1 MSRSACLVALAAMP
15 ACSIPGATFHAP
27 SDTGAADTGAAAI
40 QPVVSKS
47 GSRIKVRSISAAD
60 GFRSPQD
67 GWFDSQLQARCA
79 WAETGDGTRC
89 VPDTVRGDA
98 SYLDAS
104 CQQPAVVYRTG
115 PGTDP
120 CAAPPSF
127 FGVYHTV
134 TCAASGATTS
144 TLDHLYALGEP
155 TTPAQ
160 IYVKSG
166 TVCMAQPLSSAVV
179 YPVGGELPLSTFV
192 KATASMETGTGRFAH
207 TLLSGDDGSVA
218 VTGVHDTELGTSC
231 SLLLSGDHAVCV
243 PNYQEFFSDS
253 EHSDAQCQSPV
264 TPATCP
270 SEQFI
275 TTRDA
280 TCQRNLH
287 VNALGAEVPATTLYL
302 GNATT
307 CLATTPAPGFRVQ
320 SIGAEVPV
328 ATLDRSFPTAT
339 RLVAATASADGFAGS
354 VSTIHDTALDID
366 CQPIYRGIDGVRR
379 CMQPELFVTT
389 LYSDIQ
395 CTSPLPAVLV
405 PDTTCPASLP
415 RFAYEYTMAPD
426 TNTCVEGGPNYLLR
440 VYSITSTSPVAIR
453 VFMRGDA
460 GCTVYDPSAYHVVVY
475 GHGDEVPPT
484 AFAEVAITVAP

>member
-1 MSRSACLVALAAMP
+1 MLRCAYLVALAVMA
-15 ACSIPGATFHAP
+15 ACRIPDATFNAP

-40 QPVVSKS
+40 QPVVSKN

-67 GWFDSQLQARCA
+67 GWFDSQLQARCT
-79 WAETGDGTRC
+79 WAETSDGTRC

-104 CQQPAVVYRTG
+104 CQQPVVVYRNG
-115 PGTDP
+115 PGSDP

-127 FGVYHTV
+127 FGVYDTV

-144 TLDHLYALGEP
+144 TLAHLYALGQP

-160 IYVKSG
+160 IYLKSG
-166 TVCMAQPLSSAVV
+166 TVCMAAPLSNAVV

-207 TLLSGDDGSVA
+207 TLLTGDDGSVA
-218 VTGVHDTELGTSC
+218 VTGVYDTELGTSC
-231 SLLLSGDHAVCV
+231 ALQLSGDHAVCA
-243 PNYQEFFSDS
+243 PNYQEFPSS
-253 EHSDAQCQSPV
+253 EYSDAQCQSGV
-264 TPATCP
+264 ASATCP

-287 VNALGAEVPATTLYL
+287 VNALAAEVPATTLYL

-307 CLATTPAPGFRVQ
+307 CAATTPRPGFRVQ

-339 RLVAATASADGFAGS
+339 RLVAATASAGGFAGS

-366 CQPIYRGIDGVRR
+366 CLPIYRGLDGVRR
-379 CMQPELFVTT
+379 CMQPEVFVAT
-389 LYSDIQ
+389 LYSDPQ

-405 PDTTCPASLP
+405 PDSTCPANLP
-415 RFAYEYTMAPD
+415 RFAYEYTMAPN
-426 TNTCVEGGPNYLLR
+426 TNTCVEGGPYYLLR
-440 VYSITSTSPVAIR
+440 VYSITSTTPIAIR
-453 VFMRGDA
+453 MFLPGDA
-460 GCTVYDPSAYHVVVY
+460 GCTAYDPSAYHVVAY
-475 GHGDEVPPT
+475 SHGDEVPPT
-484 AFAEVAITVAP
+484 QFAEVEITVAP